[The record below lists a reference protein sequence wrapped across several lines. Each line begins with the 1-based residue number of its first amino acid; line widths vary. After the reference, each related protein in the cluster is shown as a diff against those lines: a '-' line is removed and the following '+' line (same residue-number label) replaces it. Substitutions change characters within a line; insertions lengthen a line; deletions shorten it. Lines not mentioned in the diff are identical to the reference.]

1 METMSME
8 VVYMQASETCL
19 HVTDQYSDPETVHND
34 IYFEIT
40 ESNSVKEVQDQ
51 FVL

>member
-1 METMSME
+1 ME
-8 VVYMQASETCL
+8 VVYVQASETCL
-19 HVTDQYSDPETVHND
+19 HVTDQYSNPETVHNHT
-34 IYFEIT
+34 YFETT